1 VHLEPGGGDVGDLDA
16 VREGLA
22 VVQDEGSQLVAL
34 ALTRVPVDGDGHR
47 WLDLCAGP
55 GGKSVLLGGL
65 LALEGGTLDAVEL
78 AEHRAELV
86 RRAVDGLPVTVHV
99 ADGRTAPLPDAAFD
113 RVLVDAP
120 CTGLGALRRRPEA
133 RWRRRPEDVAGL
145 TRLQRELL
153 GAALRHVRP
162 GGVVAY
168 VTCSPHL
175 AETVGVV
182 AAATGR
188 RGKQAA
194 GGEGIAVEQIDARP
208 YLPDV
213 PDLGPGP
220 SVQLWPHRHGT
231 DAMFLTLLRRTR

>member
-1 VHLEPGGGDVGDLDA
+1 
-16 VREGLA
+16 
-22 VVQDEGSQLVAL
+22 
-34 ALTRVPVDGDGHR
+34 
-47 WLDLCAGP
+47 
-55 GGKSVLLGGL
+55 
-65 LALEGGTLDAVEL
+65 
-78 AEHRAELV
+78 
-86 RRAVDGLPVTVHV
+86 
-99 ADGRTAPLPDAAFD
+99 
-113 RVLVDAP
+113 
-120 CTGLGALRRRPEA
+120 
-133 RWRRRPEDVAGL
+133 VAGL

-194 GGEGIAVEQIDARP
+194 GGEGITVEQIDARP